1 MNEQNIFDY
10 LSRIVRLMKSTVE
23 ELIAFI
29 TIVDTGSI
37 VAAAEQLQQ
46 TPSGVS
52 RSLNRLEKK
61 LNVTL
66 LERTTRKLKLT
77 QEGSLFLTKT
87 RTILAELS
95 EAEDALLKSD
105 SDTSGL
111 IRIDSATPFV
121 LHVLAPLMQKFMQL
135 YPHIEIELNSND
147 QVIDLL
153 QHKTDVAIRFGALH
167 DSSLHARLICKS
179 RLYIVASPDYLKKAG
194 IPSRPQEL
202 FQHQLVGFSKP
213 VYLNTWP
220 LKIEDE
226 YISLHPQI
234 KASSGETVRQLTL
247 RGHGIARL
255 SEYEIW
261 QDLQAGRLIALF
273 EDQIEIQLQHIHAVY
288 YQQKHLPKRVRLFI
302 DFLAQELSQQFSTA
316 QEL

>member
-1 MNEQNIFDY
+1 
-10 LSRIVRLMKSTVE
+10 MKSTIE

-29 TIVDTGSI
+29 SIVDTGSI

-46 TPSGVS
+46 TPSGLS

-61 LNVTL
+61 LEVTL

-77 QEGSLFLTKT
+77 QEGRLFLDKA
-87 RTILAELS
+87 RSILAELA

-105 SDTSGL
+105 SDISGL

-135 YPHIEIELNSND
+135 YPKIEIELNSHD

-167 DSSLHARLICKS
+167 DSSLHAKLVCKS
-179 RLYIVASPDYLKKAG
+179 RLYIVASPDYLKRVG
-194 IPSRPQEL
+194 TPIHPEEL

-220 LKIEDE
+220 LKIGDK
-226 YISLHPQI
+226 YITVHPQI
-234 KASSGETVRQLTL
+234 KASSGETVRQLTI

-261 QDLQAGRLIALF
+261 QDLLAGRLVALF
-273 EDQIEIQLQHIHAVY
+273 EDQIEIQLQHVHAVY

-302 DFLAQELSQQFSTA
+302 EFLADELSQQFSTA
-316 QEL
+316 MAS